1 MKENSSRSAI
11 LFSVCMA
18 HFLMPFMMSAVG
30 VALPTLGREFS
41 ASAIQLGMVETTYA
55 LSAAIFLLAMGRFG
69 DIHGRR
75 KIFQRGLL
83 VFAFSGGLISQAWSI
98 EIVIGLRFLQGLG
111 GAMVMATTT
120 AMVVSAFPSSERGKA
135 LGIAIASVYAG
146 ISCGPFIGGF
156 LVEALGWRSLFYM
169 VLPLGLITYLITRLK
184 ITEEWAEAKGEP
196 FDWQGAALYAPAIL
210 LLVFGVS
217 NLSQGWW
224 AWGLVILANFG
235 LFLFLL
241 YEAKTPYPLLNIKL
255 LRENR
260 IFALSNL
267 AALFNYAATFGVTF
281 FLSLYLQYVK
291 GMGPQQAGTI
301 LIVQPIMQTI
311 FSPFCGR
318 LSDRIPASWVA
329 TSGMFS
335 CAVGLGVAANLSAD
349 SSLTMILV
357 LLVFLGLGFALFSS
371 PNVSMIMGSVEPRYL
386 GVASGLN
393 ASVRTL
399 GMLSSMMIITLVFSY
414 LMHGQPVTLETQP
427 EFLSSMRIALLIF
440 CGLCVIGIGCS
451 FGRFTGATR

>member
-241 YEAKTPYPLLNIKL
+241 YEAKNPYPLLNIKL